1 MFTCII
7 ETCTRLSSNR
17 FSPFYQQVKKLT
29 PQQQQQIHSQGHS
42 SQSGGGM
49 GVVKRR
55 RTHGYA
61 IFSSEMRKKMG
72 DAIPLS
78 ETTRVIAEKWR
89 NADGPTRQEYERR
102 AAKGMCLLLVH

>member
-1 MFTCII
+1 MVI
-7 ETCTRLSSNR
+7 
-17 FSPFYQQVKKLT
+17 
-29 PQQQQQIHSQGHS
+29 
-42 SQSGGGM
+42 
-49 GVVKRR
+49 KRR

-89 NADGPTRQEYERR
+89 NADAPTRQAYEAR
-102 AAKGMCLLLVH
+102 AAKGNSFKIKRKKFPFHTRGLRYLEHNGG

>member
-1 MFTCII
+1 MF
-7 ETCTRLSSNR
+7 
-17 FSPFYQQVKKLT
+17 
-29 PQQQQQIHSQGHS
+29 SQGHS
-42 SQSGGGM
+42 GQSGGGM

-102 AAKGMCLLLVH
+102 AAKGSFWSKRSTR

>member
-1 MFTCII
+1 MYDYF
-7 ETCTRLSSNR
+7 
-17 FSPFYQQVKKLT
+17 VMKKVSKL
-29 PQQQQQIHSQGHS
+29 PAQQQQQIHSQQGS
-42 SQSGGGM
+42 SGQSANAM

-89 NADGPTRQEYERR
+89 NADGPTRQSYEAR
-102 AAKGMCLLLVH
+102 AAKGILV

>member
-1 MFTCII
+1 
-7 ETCTRLSSNR
+7 
-17 FSPFYQQVKKLT
+17 
-29 PQQQQQIHSQGHS
+29 
-42 SQSGGGM
+42 M

-89 NADGPTRQEYERR
+89 NADGPTRQDYERR
-102 AAKGMCLLLVH
+102 AAKGIFGRRDLLNETFIYFKLSTNFWYNDITLNKFKVFFIK

>member
-1 MFTCII
+1 
-7 ETCTRLSSNR
+7 
-17 FSPFYQQVKKLT
+17 
-29 PQQQQQIHSQGHS
+29 
-42 SQSGGGM
+42 M

-89 NADGPTRQEYERR
+89 NADGPTRQSYERR
-102 AAKGMCLLLVH
+102 AAKVNDQEAKRYQALLIQNQRRQQAMQLQQQQLQKQRMQIAGKQNSLNGSLHRSQANS

>member
-1 MFTCII
+1 
-7 ETCTRLSSNR
+7 
-17 FSPFYQQVKKLT
+17 
-29 PQQQQQIHSQGHS
+29 
-42 SQSGGGM
+42 M

-102 AAKGMCLLLVH
+102 AAKGMCLSSSKPATKY

>member
-1 MFTCII
+1 MYEHFVMK
-7 ETCTRLSSNR
+7 
-17 FSPFYQQVKKLT
+17 QVSKL
-29 PQQQQQIHSQGHS
+29 PAQQQQQIHSQQGS
-42 SQSGGGM
+42 SGQSGNGM

-89 NADGPTRQEYERR
+89 NADGPTRQSYEAR
-102 AAKGMCLLLVH
+102 AAKGRSVQKYL

>member
-1 MFTCII
+1 M
-7 ETCTRLSSNR
+7 S
-17 FSPFYQQVKKLT
+17 KLP
-29 PQQQQQIHSQGHS
+29 PQQQQQIHSQQGHS
-42 SQSGGGM
+42 SQSPGGM
-49 GVVKRR
+49 GIIKRR

-89 NADGPTRQEYERR
+89 NADGPTRQSYESR
-102 AAKGMCLLLVH
+102 AAKGNYLFLL

>member
-1 MFTCII
+1 MGII
-7 ETCTRLSSNR
+7 
-17 FSPFYQQVKKLT
+17 
-29 PQQQQQIHSQGHS
+29 
-42 SQSGGGM
+42 
-49 GVVKRR
+49 KRR

-89 NADGPTRQEYERR
+89 NADATTRQTYEGR
-102 AAKGMCLLLVH
+102 AAQGLVLFI

>member
-1 MFTCII
+1 MAII
-7 ETCTRLSSNR
+7 
-17 FSPFYQQVKKLT
+17 
-29 PQQQQQIHSQGHS
+29 
-42 SQSGGGM
+42 
-49 GVVKRR
+49 KRR

-89 NADGPTRQEYERR
+89 NADATTRQAYETR
-102 AAKGMCLLLVH
+102 AAKGNY

>member
-1 MFTCII
+1 
-7 ETCTRLSSNR
+7 
-17 FSPFYQQVKKLT
+17 
-29 PQQQQQIHSQGHS
+29 
-42 SQSGGGM
+42 M

-89 NADGPTRQEYERR
+89 NADGPTRQDYERR
-102 AAKGMCLLLVH
+102 AAKGNAGFSNLKIFYISMDLL